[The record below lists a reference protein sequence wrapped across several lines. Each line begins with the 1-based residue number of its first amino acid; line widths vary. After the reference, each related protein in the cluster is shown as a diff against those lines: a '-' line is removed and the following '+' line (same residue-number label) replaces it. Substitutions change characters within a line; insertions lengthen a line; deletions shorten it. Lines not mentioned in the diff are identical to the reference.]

1 MKFLDQESTRDLS
14 DSGIGRKVEVNSNPG
29 LTVHRV
35 ENDYLMV
42 NKWIDWR
49 RHITDLGQMAPITG
63 TPLP

>member
-42 NKWIDWR
+42 NK
-49 RHITDLGQMAPITG
+49 
-63 TPLP
+63 